1 MIIVQVRRWSQP
13 VRFPA
18 GALEPD
24 ADAQTPGF
32 VPGHTFVV
40 YEHVQEG
47 RPITLYNTREIPKE
61 RVDKEKKKGNLHI
74 FFHNGQR
81 TYLDSKPFSGRTKRW
96 MAMHHQVA
104 GLINSSLNP
113 NAKFEE
119 VEKYCIAMAKQAL
132 PAGTRVTI
140 NYGLS
145 GISWPFCVKP
155 GLENRSGLVVHGQR
169 PIIVANENYSFLSD
183 KTS

>member
-1 MIIVQVRRWSQP
+1 M
-13 VRFPA
+13 RFPA
-18 GALEPD
+18 GALD

-32 VPGHTFVV
+32 VPGHTLDMFV
-40 YEHVQEG
+40 HVPGHVRTRCVRTCPG
-47 RPITLYNTREIPKE
+47 RITLYNTREIPKE

-169 PIIVANENYSFLSD
+169 PIIVANENCSFLSD